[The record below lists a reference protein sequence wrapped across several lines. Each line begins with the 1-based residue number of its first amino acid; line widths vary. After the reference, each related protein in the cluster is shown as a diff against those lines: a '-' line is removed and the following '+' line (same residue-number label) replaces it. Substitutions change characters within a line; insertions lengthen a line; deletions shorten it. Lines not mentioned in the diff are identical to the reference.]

1 MMTILAA
8 GGQDLVP
15 FSPHLPPSPTPRL
28 SLLIS
33 SSKPSPKG
41 FLPSDGVD
49 HRCYSKGLFSSLATV
64 LAFNKDVNL
73 QSLVRQSQTLPNPPQ
88 ES

>member
-8 GGQDLVP
+8 AGKELGP
-15 FSPHLPPSPTPRL
+15 SSPYLPPSPTPRL
-28 SLLIS
+28 NLLIS
-33 SSKPSPKG
+33 SSKPAPQG

-49 HRCYSKGLFSSLATV
+49 HICYSKGLFSPLATV
-64 LAFNKDVNL
+64 KAFNKDVNL
-73 QSLVRQSQTLPNPPQ
+73 QSLVCQSQTAQPTP